1 MFALKTQSQLVEG
14 DSGSIVYLNP
24 PDGILRP
31 IAMYVQKIV
40 LSSPN
45 RSNDPKNPFQAPH
58 YKAILLYHAFRN
70 LEADYPHHIGKI
82 HQIRERQ

>member
-45 RSNDPKNPFQAPH
+45 RSNDPKNPFQAH
-58 YKAILLYHAFRN
+58 ITKRSFFTMH
-70 LEADYPHHIGKI
+70 LET
-82 HQIRERQ
+82 